1 MSPPRT
7 PNNGD
12 LLGMAEK
19 HGEMYE
25 AVRAT
30 KHAVNN
36 MAQKLDAV
44 LPLVEQVKQLA
55 LDRDDHEKRLAVL
68 EADKHR
74 REGAFGLVEWISN
87 HWPFTI
93 ILAVATFVCA
103 YLTRRQ

>member
-1 MSPPRT
+1 MVARSAP
-7 PNNGD
+7 D
-12 LLGMAEK
+12 ALIAMAEK
-19 HGEMYE
+19 QGEMYE

-36 MAQKLDAV
+36 ISQKMDAV
-44 LPLVEQVKQLA
+44 NVVVEQVKQLA

-74 REGAFGLVEWISN
+74 REGAVGLVEWISK

-93 ILAVATFVCA
+93 IVAAMTVVWA
-103 YLTRRQ
+103 YLGKFR